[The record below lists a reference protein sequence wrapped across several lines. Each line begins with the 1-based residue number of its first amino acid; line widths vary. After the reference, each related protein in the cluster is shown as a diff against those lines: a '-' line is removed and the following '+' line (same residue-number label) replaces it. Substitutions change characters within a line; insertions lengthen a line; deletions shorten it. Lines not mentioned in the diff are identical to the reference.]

1 MWLFFKEIFVKERGW
16 FWFLIKS
23 EIFLDFEKG
32 LYKKRSRRNQKS
44 LSEVYLWKLKSSRR
58 KVFMIIKSHRDL
70 QKMKNL
76 DLKKPP
82 LYQKVC
88 RPQSSK
94 MMTIKITQSWLCITA
109 HLYSELRSE
118 ILVFTTT
125 LSKNH
130 QNPLII
136 TDTMKNHNQD
146 QILSLSV
153 LWLGHILSS
162 RWSARTIKPIIQAP
176 CLLIFALINF
186 SIASLKPPHP

>member
-1 MWLFFKEIFVKERGW
+1 MRF
-16 FWFLIKS
+16 FLILKKGFIKS
-23 EIFLDFEKG
+23 DLGEIKN
-32 LYKKRSRRNQKS
+32 LY
-44 LSEVYLWKLKSSRR
+44 LEVDLWKLKSSRG

-70 QKMKNL
+70 QKIKNL

-130 QNPLII
+130 QNPLI
-136 TDTMKNHNQD
+136 TQDTMAISNKDHIFQFWPL
-146 QILSLSV
+146 QI
-153 LWLGHILSS
+153 G
-162 RWSARTIKPIIQAP
+162 
-176 CLLIFALINF
+176 
-186 SIASLKPPHP
+186 